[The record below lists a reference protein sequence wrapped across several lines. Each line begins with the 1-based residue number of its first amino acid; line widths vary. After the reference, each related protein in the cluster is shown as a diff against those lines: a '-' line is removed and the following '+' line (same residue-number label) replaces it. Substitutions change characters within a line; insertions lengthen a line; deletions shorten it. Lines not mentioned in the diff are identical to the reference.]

1 MKKALIGDSEKDTMK
16 NKQLQLEKENREL
29 TSQIE

>member
-1 MKKALIGDSEKDTMK
+1 MKKALIGDSEKDAMK